1 MWLFCRSGFF
11 SAVVNRNDHAL
22 VHVRSMLAGDLERL
36 LEAHGLKGVAVTET
50 RDADYRFR
58 CDVRREDWKR
68 IVAEE
73 ADGID
78 YANFKSEVSE
88 YGYGFRDGAYMA
100 VHRTMAAAKD
110 AELAR
115 DAAQRRTRAEET

>member
-1 MWLFCRSGFF
+1 MWLFCKSGFF
-11 SAVVNRNDHAL
+11 SAVVNRDNPSY
-22 VHVRSMLAGDLERL
+22 VHVRAMLAGDLERL
-36 LEAHGLKGVAVTET
+36 IESHGLTGVAVTET

-73 ADGID
+73 AEDID
-78 YANFKSEVSE
+78 YTNFKSEVSE

-100 VHRTMAAAKD
+100 VHRAMEAAKD
-110 AELAR
+110 AEIAM
-115 DAAQRRTRAEET
+115 DRANERHNEKEV